1 MKSIILNGIELGEFL
16 NYLRVMMREEI
27 EKTNA
32 SVKPLNELI
41 DILAASKFLGM
52 AKQTI
57 YQLVSEREIPHYKR
71 SGKLYFKVEELIKW
85 VEDGKRKTINEIY
98 EDDNTYIKSNK
109 KK

>member
-1 MKSIILNGIELGEFL
+1 MKSIILNGIEVNEFL
-16 NYLRVMMREEI
+16 NSLRDIMREEI
-27 EKTNA
+27 AKTNA
-32 SVKPLNELI
+32 NPQSINELI
-41 DILAASKFLGM
+41 SIQDTAKFLGM

-71 SGKLYFKVEELIKW
+71 SGKLYFKVEELTKW

-98 EDDNTYIKSNK
+98 QADNTSMKSNK